1 MLGNIGQFWALVGF
15 GAHVMGAIAAAT
27 AAAWLLGRRKGFGDA
42 WPAVALGLGLTAAWC
57 LVIAV
62 LGEGGLPASIAEA
75 AASLSEHGASPPA
88 DAGQTNPSTLETTGD
103 QP

>member
-62 LGEGGLPASIAEA
+62 LENEVTDTESQHIWSLMLPE
-75 AASLSEHGASPPA
+75 LYVLF
-88 DAGQTNPSTLETTGD
+88 LEVRQGHNKLVLGFGD
-103 QP
+103 H